1 MARTHPPTQCTIK
14 AFRLR
19 KGYSQEELA
28 QLAGVRRQAIY
39 DMESDKYLPNTAVAL
54 RLARILGCTVE
65 ALFVETV
72 PAGGER
78 LHLVGGQ
85 QTTSP
90 RLALARVRENL
101 VGLPLQGNA
110 AMPFSL
116 APADGLLRADKQS
129 AEVLLPPSMLEQT
142 VLLMGCDPALSTLNE
157 HMARRAPGM
166 RAHTVF
172 ASSRMALQGLA
183 EGTAH
188 IAGTH
193 FHNSG
198 HGEANVEA
206 ARHMVSGMPCR
217 IIAFSLLEEGLMVGA
232 GNPLGLRAVDD
243 LARPGIRFV
252 NREQGAALRKL
263 LEAHLHE
270 RGIPETQITGYT
282 AEVRSHCEGAYHV
295 ACNTADAALG
305 LRVVAESFGLGF
317 VPLAVT
323 RCDLVIP
330 GDLHDHPGVAAIL
343 DILQSAGLRRELTSL
358 PGYDASLTGTIIA
371 G

>member
-1 MARTHPPTQCTIK
+1 MARILPPTQCTIK

-19 KGYSQEELA
+19 KGLSQEELA
-28 QLAGVRRQAIY
+28 QMAGVRRQAIY

-65 ALFVETV
+65 ALFIEK
-72 PAGGER
+72 PAQGGER
-78 LHLVGGQ
+78 LHLMDVPR
-85 QTTSP
+85 TTSP

-101 VGLPLQGNA
+101 VGVPLQGNT

-116 APADGLLRADKQS
+116 APADGLLREDRQS
-129 AEVLLPPSMLEQT
+129 ADILLPRAMLEQT
-142 VLLMGCDPALSTLNE
+142 VLVMGCDPALSTLNE
-157 HMARRAPGM
+157 HMARHAPGM
-166 RAHTVF
+166 RAHSVF
-172 ASSRMALQGLA
+172 ASSRIALHSLA

-206 ARHMVSGMPCR
+206 VRHALSGMPCR

-232 GNPLGLRAVDD
+232 GNPLGLRTVED
-243 LARPGIRFV
+243 LARPGVRFI

-263 LEAHLHE
+263 LEAHLRE
-270 RGIPETQITGYT
+270 RGIPETMVNGYS
-282 AEVRSHCEGAYHV
+282 AEVRSHCQGACHV
-295 ACNTADAALG
+295 VCNTADAALG

-330 GDLHDHPGVAAIL
+330 GDLQDHPGVAAL
-343 DILQSAGLRRELTSL
+343 LNVLQSAGLRRELESL